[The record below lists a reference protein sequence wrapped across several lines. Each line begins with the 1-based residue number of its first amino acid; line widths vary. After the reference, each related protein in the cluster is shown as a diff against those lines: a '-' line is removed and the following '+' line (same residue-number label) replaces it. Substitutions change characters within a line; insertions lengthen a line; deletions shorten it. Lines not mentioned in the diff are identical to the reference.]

1 MIIEQSS
8 RFMRRSFEGTTYT
21 FREVP
26 ETPLEGTFGI
36 YVHVP
41 FCLSKC
47 TFCPFY
53 KELLSK
59 KMKGHYVE
67 ALLREIAEM
76 RMERRAKWLYF
87 GGGTPNVLTL
97 EELGAILGAI
107 RRRVAVGS
115 SVGTELLPSLVDRTY
130 LQGLAALGFTKISIG
145 VESLAAEVI
154 LPTGRRTAR
163 EEQIREIVR
172 EARDLDLWVNVDLMV
187 GLPGQSAATFLEDVR
202 RVAEMEPSQ
211 VTLYPFMIIR
221 GLEAEPGVPTETQ
234 FELIERAGE
243 SLVRR
248 GYERQGI
255 WTFAQGEDVYD
266 SSRDELIEEYVGFG
280 PAAFSTYAGWKVVNP
295 ELAVYLRS
303 VSHGHRLGFV
313 APKSEETD
321 GWRTFARRIYDLRGD
336 GFRGLPLPI
345 RLFAGALRMTG
356 YVRRG
361 ALTEKGVLL
370 SHTLSKSVVESLPF
384 PVQNPGCVE
393 NYEAYAAYRE
403 EAKRLYEVGSV

>member
-8 RFMRRSFEGTTYT
+8 KFMRRSFERTTYT
-21 FREVP
+21 FRE
-26 ETPLEGTFGI
+26 TPAASLEGTFGI

-59 KMKGHYVE
+59 ELKGQYVE
-67 ALLREIAEM
+67 ALLREIAET
-76 RMERRAKWLYF
+76 RMEGRAKWIYV

-107 RRRVAVGS
+107 RRRVEVGS
-115 SVGTELLPSLVDRTY
+115 SVGTELLPALVNRAY
-130 LQGLAALGFTKISIG
+130 LQGLAELGFTKVSIG
-145 VESLAAEVI
+145 VESLADEVI
-154 LPTGRRTAR
+154 LPTGRRAAR
-163 EEQIREIVR
+163 EERIDEIVR
-172 EARDLDLWVNVDLMV
+172 EARELDLWVNVDLMV
-187 GLPGQSAATFLEDVR
+187 GLPEQSAATFLEDVR

-221 GLEAEPGVPTETQ
+221 GLQAEPGVPTETQ
-234 FELIERAGE
+234 FELIERAAE

-266 SSRDELIEEYVGFG
+266 SSRDELVEDYVGFG

-313 APKSEETD
+313 APKSAETD
-321 GWRTFARRIYDLRGD
+321 AWRTFARRIYDLRGD
-336 GFRGLPLPI
+336 GFGGLPLPI
-345 RLFAGALRMTG
+345 RLFAGILRLTG
-356 YVRRG
+356 YVRG
-361 ALTEKGVLL
+361 GGLTEKGILL

-393 NYEAYAAYRE
+393 NYEEYAAYRE
-403 EAKRLYEVGSV
+403 EAKGLYAVG